1 MRLAAILLLCV
12 FINGC
17 SGTFLGNPSK
27 TYKYEQPDLR
37 KDKVNESKI
46 SVEK

>member
-37 KDKVNESKI
+37 KDETNESKI
-46 SVEK
+46 GIEK

>member
-17 SGTFLGNPSK
+17 SGAFLGNPSK
-27 TYKYEQPDLR
+27 TYKYEQPDLT
-37 KDKVNESKI
+37 KDETNEDKFRSK
-46 SVEK
+46 K